1 MTFRTVPDTELQW
14 IKIYR
19 QSTEIGVVV
28 TFPAQRFTAMLRSG
42 QVVTSRPMKE
52 FSNVDRSELRVR
64 ERGVG
69 FELKSDDGGH
79 DPRS

>member
-1 MTFRTVPDTELQW
+1 MRERGADIHSIDLATNAME
-14 IKIYR
+14 
-19 QSTEIGVVV
+19 E
-28 TFPAQRFTAMLRSG
+28 FP
-42 QVVTSRPMKE
+42 
-52 FSNVDRSELRVR
+52 NVDRSELRVR